1 MKNKAKFFLLLA
13 VLAIVFSAVACKKE
27 TDTGGYK
34 EKEFEIQSLVL
45 WGQDI
50 LGKSKITL
58 PPDGEPKYLKIE
70 ISNCDEYTVHA
81 GIDEAKYLA
90 QGKGGVATIGEGWM
104 VMPTTF
110 KLFRIIIKGNGF
122 AKKTINLEVKRDVTP
137 APGLAISVV
146 RKGAGESEVPLTQD
160 GQVVTTK
167 GNTAEIKIVSPNVE
181 MLKVEVDDLRQ
192 NLSEDKKSAL
202 IYVNTLIT
210 GVEIPKTVK
219 IKYKYHA
226 NVSRKFKIKKE

>member
-1 MKNKAKFFLLLA
+1 M
-13 VLAIVFSAVACKKE
+13 
-27 TDTGGYK
+27 
-34 EKEFEIQSLVL
+34 
-45 WGQDI
+45 
-50 LGKSKITL
+50 
-58 PPDGEPKYLKIE
+58 
-70 ISNCDEYTVHA
+70 
-81 GIDEAKYLA
+81 
-90 QGKGGVATIGEGWM
+90 
-104 VMPTTF
+104 
-110 KLFRIIIKGNGF
+110 
-122 AKKTINLEVKRDVTP
+122 TP